1 LEQFIL
7 VMKTAFVT
15 GASSGIG
22 QATARA
28 LAAVGF
34 QLVIAGRRQ
43 ERLDELVAE
52 LAPVPMH
59 TLTFDVRDRA
69 AVEAAVAG
77 LPEAFGHIDVL
88 INNAGNAHG
97 LSPIQ
102 DGDVADWDA
111 MLDGNVKGLL
121 YVSRALLPRMDQGG
135 FIVNIGSIAGHEAY
149 ANGNV
154 YCASKAAVA
163 MLTRTMRLDLL
174 PRGIRV
180 AEVAPGMVETEF
192 SNVRFKGDQT
202 KADNVYKGVQP
213 LRAEDIADIIQ
224 FMVTRPPHVQI
235 AEVIVFPD
243 AQAAAATVRRD
254 A

>member
-1 LEQFIL
+1 
-7 VMKTAFVT
+7 MKTALIT

-22 QATARA
+22 RATAVA
-28 LAAVGF
+28 LAGAGF
-34 QLVIAGRRQ
+34 QLILTGRRR
-43 ERLDELVAE
+43 ERLEQLAQQ
-52 LAPVPMH
+52 LAPVPVH
-59 TLTFDVRDRA
+59 LLTFDVRDRA
-69 AVEAAVAG
+69 AVEAALAE
-77 LPEAFGHIDVL
+77 LPAAFEHVEVL

-102 DGDVADWDA
+102 EGDPADWDA

-121 YVSRALLPRMDQGG
+121 YVSRTVLPRMGQGG

-192 SNVRFKGDQT
+192 SEVRFKGDTQ
-202 KADNVYKGVQP
+202 KAANVYKGVEP
-213 LRAEDIADIIQ
+213 LQAQDIAELIQ
-224 FMVTRPPHVQI
+224 FIVTRPPHVQI
-235 AEVIVFPD
+235 AEVIIFPA

>member
-1 LEQFIL
+1 
-7 VMKTAFVT
+7 MKKTAFIT

-22 QATARA
+22 RATAVA
-28 LAAVGF
+28 LAAAGY
-34 QLVIAGRRQ
+34 QLVITGRRR
-43 ERLDELVAE
+43 ERLDELVQE
-52 LAPVPMH
+52 LAEKSPPTPTHV
-59 TLTFDVRDRA
+59 LTFDVRARA
-69 AVEAAVAG
+69 AVDAAVAA
-77 LPEAFGHIDVL
+77 LPAEFGQIDVL

-102 DGDVADWDA
+102 EGDPADWDA

-121 YVSRALLPRMDQGG
+121 YVSRAVLPLMGEGG

-163 MLTRTMRLDLL
+163 MLTRGMRLDLL

-180 AEVAPGMVETEF
+180 AEVNPGLVETEF
-192 SNVRFKGDQT
+192 SQVRFKGDE
-202 KADNVYKGVQP
+202 ARAAGVYQGLQA
-213 LRAEDIADIIQ
+213 LRAEDVAELIQ

-235 AEVIVFPD
+235 AEVLILPS
-243 AQAAAATVRRD
+243 AQAAATAVRRT
-254 A
+254 

>member
-1 LEQFIL
+1 
-7 VMKTAFVT
+7 MKTAFIT

-22 QATARA
+22 RATALA
-28 LAAVGF
+28 LAKSDY
-34 QLVIAGRRQ
+34 QLVVTGRRR
-43 ERLDELVAE
+43 ERLEALASE
-52 LAPVPMH
+52 LAPTPVH
-59 TLTFDVRDRA
+59 ILTFDVRDRA
-69 AVEAAVAG
+69 AVEAAVAE
-77 LPEAFGHIDVL
+77 LPAAFQQVEVL

-102 DGDVADWDA
+102 DGDPADWDA

-121 YVSRALLPRMDQGG
+121 YVSRAVLPRMGEGG

-154 YCASKAAVA
+154 YCASKAAVN

-192 SNVRFKGDQT
+192 SEVRFKGDEERAA
-202 KADNVYKGVQP
+202 KVYQGVQP
-213 LRAEDIADIIQ
+213 LRPEDVADLIQ

-235 AEVIVFPD
+235 AEVVIFPA
-243 AQAAAATVRRD
+243 AQAAAATVRREG
-254 A
+254 

>member
-1 LEQFIL
+1 
-7 VMKTAFVT
+7 MKTALIT

-22 QATARA
+22 RATAIA
-28 LAAVGF
+28 LASAGF
-34 QLVIAGRRQ
+34 QLILTGRRR
-43 ERLDELVAE
+43 ERLEELAKE
-52 LAPVPMH
+52 LAPVQVH
-59 TLTFDVRDRA
+59 LLTFDVRDRA
-69 AVEAAVAG
+69 ATEAALAE
-77 LPEAFGHIDVL
+77 LPAAFEHVDVL

-102 DGDVADWDA
+102 EGDPADWDA

-121 YVSRALLPRMDQGG
+121 YVSRAVLPRMGQDG

-154 YCASKAAVA
+154 YCASKAAVS

-192 SNVRFKGDQT
+192 SAVRFKGDEQ
-202 KADNVYKGVQP
+202 KAANVYKGLEP
-213 LRAEDIADIIQ
+213 LRAQDVAELIQ

-235 AEVIVFPD
+235 AEVIIFPA
-243 AQAAAATVRRD
+243 AQAAAATVRRE

>member
-1 LEQFIL
+1 
-7 VMKTAFVT
+7 MKTALIT

-22 QATARA
+22 RATAIA
-28 LAAVGF
+28 LASAGF
-34 QLVIAGRRQ
+34 QLILTGRRR
-43 ERLDELVAE
+43 ERLEELAKE
-52 LAPVPMH
+52 LAPVPVH
-59 TLTFDVRDRA
+59 LLTFDVRDRA
-69 AVEAAVAG
+69 ATEAALAE
-77 LPEAFGHIDVL
+77 LPAAFEHVDVL

-102 DGDVADWDA
+102 EGDPADWDA

-121 YVSRALLPRMDQGG
+121 YVSRAVLPRMGQDG

-154 YCASKAAVA
+154 YCASKAAVS

-192 SNVRFKGDQT
+192 SAVRFKGDEQ
-202 KADNVYKGVQP
+202 KAANVYKGLEP
-213 LRAEDIADIIQ
+213 LRAQDVAELIQ

-235 AEVIVFPD
+235 AEVIIFPA
-243 AQAAAATVRRD
+243 AQAAAATVRRE

>member
-1 LEQFIL
+1 
-7 VMKTAFVT
+7 MKTAFIT

-22 QATARA
+22 RATALA
-28 LAAVGF
+28 LAKSGY
-34 QLVIAGRRQ
+34 QLVVTGRRR
-43 ERLDELVAE
+43 ERLEALASELSPT
-52 LAPVPMH
+52 PVH
-59 TLTFDVRDRA
+59 ILTFDVRDRA
-69 AVEAAVAG
+69 AVEAAVAE
-77 LPEAFGHIDVL
+77 LPAAFQQVEVL

-102 DGDVADWDA
+102 DGDPADWDA

-121 YVSRALLPRMDQGG
+121 YVSRAVLPRMGEGG

-149 ANGNV
+149 VNGNV
-154 YCASKAAVA
+154 YCASKAAVN

-192 SNVRFKGDQT
+192 SEVRFKGDEERAA
-202 KADNVYKGVQP
+202 KVYQGVQP
-213 LRAEDIADIIQ
+213 LRPEDVADLIQ

-235 AEVIVFPD
+235 AEVVIFPA
-243 AQAAAATVRRD
+243 AQAAAATVRREG
-254 A
+254 

>member
-1 LEQFIL
+1 
-7 VMKTAFVT
+7 MKTAFIT

-22 QATARA
+22 RATALA
-28 LAAVGF
+28 LAKSGY
-34 QLVIAGRRQ
+34 QLVVTGRRR
-43 ERLDELVAE
+43 ERLEALASE
-52 LAPVPMH
+52 LAPTPVH
-59 TLTFDVRDRA
+59 ILTFDVRDRA
-69 AVEAAVAG
+69 AVEAAVAE
-77 LPEAFGHIDVL
+77 LPAAFQQVEVL

-102 DGDVADWDA
+102 DGDPADWDA
-111 MLDGNVKGLL
+111 MLDSNVKGLL
-121 YVSRALLPRMDQGG
+121 YVSRAVLPRMGEGG

-154 YCASKAAVA
+154 YCASKAAVN

-192 SNVRFKGDQT
+192 SEVRFKGDEERAA
-202 KADNVYKGVQP
+202 KVYQGVQP
-213 LRAEDIADIIQ
+213 LRPEDVADLIQ

-235 AEVIVFPD
+235 AEVVIFPA
-243 AQAAAATVRRD
+243 AQAAAATVRREG
-254 A
+254 

>member
-1 LEQFIL
+1 
-7 VMKTAFVT
+7 MKTAFIT

-22 QATARA
+22 RATAVA
-28 LAAVGF
+28 LAAAGY
-34 QLVIAGRRQ
+34 QLVLTGRRRAQ
-43 ERLDELVAE
+43 LEALARE
-52 LAPVPMH
+52 LAGTPVH
-59 TLTFDVRDRA
+59 ILTFDVRDRA

-77 LPEAFGHIDVL
+77 LPAAFQAIDVL

-97 LSPIQ
+97 LAPIQ
-102 DGDVADWDA
+102 DGDPADWDA

-121 YVSRALLPRMDQGG
+121 YVSRAVLPLMGEGG
-135 FIVNIGSIAGHEAY
+135 FIVNIGSVAGHEAY

-180 AEVAPGMVETEF
+180 AEVNPGLVETEF
-192 SNVRFKGDQT
+192 SRVRFKGDD
-202 KADNVYKGVQP
+202 ARAAGVYQGLQP
-213 LRAEDIADIIQ
+213 LRAQDVAELIQ

-235 AEVIVFPD
+235 AEVLILPS
-243 AQAAAATVRRD
+243 AQAAAATVRRV
-254 A
+254 